1 MAYTPRECSFI
12 GRMTSRRYSRAQ
24 PLKHFAN
31 RKGVTSQAV
40 GERDSRLPPGLERE
54 DAPEPVAIS
63 RRVLLPFRGMRSKV
77 RRSSTLVLTGLAVRA
92 HRLAWDGPSVVFVW
106 SLTFGGL
113 RAVHPASLSE
123 QSEERRPDPNAQ
135 HLAGV
140 NHAR

>member
-12 GRMTSRRYSRAQ
+12 GRMTSRRCSRAQ

-40 GERDSRLPPGLERE
+40 GERDSRLPPGPEGE

-77 RRSSTLVLTGLAVRA
+77 RRSSTLVLTSLSVGA
-92 HRLAWDGPSVVFVW
+92 HRLPWVGMVVLLCGSDV
-106 SLTFGGL
+106 
-113 RAVHPASLSE
+113 
-123 QSEERRPDPNAQ
+123 
-135 HLAGV
+135 
-140 NHAR
+140 